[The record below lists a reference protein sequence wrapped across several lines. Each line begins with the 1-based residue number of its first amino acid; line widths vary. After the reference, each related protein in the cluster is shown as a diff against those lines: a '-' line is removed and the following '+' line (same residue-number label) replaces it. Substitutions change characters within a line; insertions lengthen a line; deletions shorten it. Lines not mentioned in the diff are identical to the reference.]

1 MITNKR
7 LQYLQDYFNNQL
19 INVEVPAQSSITT
32 RGTVIYRFNGT
43 RMGYVFKY
51 GILIKLS
58 RLVLLLQS
66 QLTKYHTLPI
76 FMWIFSWKQHMPICF
91 YTILQCPV
99 SIKPNITK
107 SIIIFIPDFSKT
119 EVSFWYHLFNSLKP
133 NIPYLSNYFYVFSQY
148 YDYSF

>member
-76 FMWIFSWKQHMPICF
+76 FM
-91 YTILQCPV
+91 
-99 SIKPNITK
+99 
-107 SIIIFIPDFSKT
+107 
-119 EVSFWYHLFNSLKP
+119 
-133 NIPYLSNYFYVFSQY
+133 
-148 YDYSF
+148 